1 MVPPDR
7 ELVIS
12 NEVANIFVTGNF
24 NTSQACQTDLCSPA
38 SVSRYTSLAIKLPF
52 PALHDDDSPN
62 WLNLRSAVGPL
73 RHAPPFWIAN
83 TGTKNVTLVFSY
95 VMSIH
100 SLA

>member
-1 MVPPDR
+1 MVPPDL
-7 ELVIS
+7 ESVIS
-12 NEVANIFVTGNF
+12 NEIGNIFVTGNF
-24 NTSQACQTDLCSPA
+24 NISQACQTDLFSPE
-38 SVSRYTSLAIKLPF
+38 SVSRYTSLANKLPF

-83 TGTKNVTLVFSY
+83 TGTKNATRVFSY

-100 SLA
+100 PFA